1 MLDVFQIDIIPNILV
16 VQTLYLL
23 NPILICELLITE
35 KYIHQLNERPIHSRV
50 DYPRYEGYYSALKR
64 GGESWSTL
72 LEKMAE
78 QYDPEL
84 PADEG

>member
-1 MLDVFQIDIIPNILV
+1 MKDRYTAVS
-16 VQTLYLL
+16 
-23 NPILICELLITE
+23 ITHDTRDT
-35 KYIHQLNERPIHSRV
+35 IR
-50 DYPRYEGYYSALKR
+50 ALKR

-84 PADEG
+84 PVDEE